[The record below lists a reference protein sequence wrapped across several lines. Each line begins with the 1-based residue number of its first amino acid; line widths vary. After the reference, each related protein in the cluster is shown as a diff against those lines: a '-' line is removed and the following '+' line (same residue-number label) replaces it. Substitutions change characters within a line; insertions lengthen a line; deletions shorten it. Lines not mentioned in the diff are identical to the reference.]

1 MYVIQTRPKPRLH
14 LDLSGGVGGVYLFPN
29 WAPKSF
35 EVLGVSEQVSPLLFQ
50 TLRARNWLS
59 QAISRLHAEPK
70 MSTNLQNESCE
81 VLSYQNNLIRSP
93 TFIIVL
99 AKKR

>member
-1 MYVIQTRPKPRLH
+1 M
-14 LDLSGGVGGVYLFPN
+14 SGGAGGVYLFPN
-29 WAPKSF
+29 WAPKSL
-35 EVLGVSEQVSPLLFQ
+35 EVLGVSEQVSPVLFQ

-70 MSTNLQNESCE
+70 MSANLQNESYE

-93 TFIIVL
+93 TLIIVL
-99 AKKR
+99 AKKP